1 MTHYDNSPI
10 TSAPSSV
17 FQILQVLIGLR
28 NTQSRVTFFLIIKQY
43 VEIAENTSVIL
54 VETKQ
59 RPQQQIS
66 IVTFLC
72 VRGKENWSCEGH
84 RRGKEVDFP
93 HSNRMEETRSKW
105 FLCFFKERNKE
116 ETMKAAKRGG
126 YVKFKKLVP

>member
-72 VRGKENWSCEGH
+72 VRGKEN
-84 RRGKEVDFP
+84 
-93 HSNRMEETRSKW
+93 
-105 FLCFFKERNKE
+105 
-116 ETMKAAKRGG
+116 
-126 YVKFKKLVP
+126 